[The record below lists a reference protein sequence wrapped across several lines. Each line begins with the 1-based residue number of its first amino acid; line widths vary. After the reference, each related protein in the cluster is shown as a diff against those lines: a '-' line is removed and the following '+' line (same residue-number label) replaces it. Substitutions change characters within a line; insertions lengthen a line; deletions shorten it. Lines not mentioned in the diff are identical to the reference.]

1 MGLFESWENQS
12 HEEYEDFDTLTRDF
26 EKRAELLFFDTHD
39 RNLNQQLLTE
49 LREEHGPMLHV
60 DDIYQALL
68 DRQPKLPPEYP
79 RETMLKPLLNH
90 DEADRIYAE
99 LKKLHQ
105 QLQRQHGQR
114 WDIYSNQLI
123 HPDQGTDPDLAAYYQ
138 GLFARLN
145 NF

>member
-1 MGLFESWENQS
+1 MGLFESWGNQS
-12 HEEYEDFDTLTRDF
+12 PEEYEDFDTLTRAF

-39 RNLNQQLLTE
+39 RNLNQQLLIE
-49 LREEHGPMLHV
+49 LRKKYGPTLTH
-60 DDIYQALL
+60 DQIYEALI
-68 DRQPKLPPEYP
+68 DQQPKLPPSYP
-79 RETMLKPLLNH
+79 TETMLKPLLNH

-99 LKKLHQ
+99 LNKLHQ
-105 QLQRQHGQR
+105 QLQQQHGQQ

-123 HPDQGTDPDLAAYYQ
+123 DPNQGTDPDLAAYYQ